1 MAENTPHL
9 ENLLTQA
16 VSGGDRSKVFS
27 RFGKR
32 PSYSFKERFIR
43 YILRSFSWLTI
54 SVTLLIIII
63 LFWDAIEL
71 FRQYSIF
78 DFLTGTKWEP
88 FGESKKLG
96 ILPLV
101 SGTLMIAIGA
111 SVFSIPLGFGTA
123 VYLTQFANKQ
133 MDRIMTPIIEV
144 LSGIPTVVF
153 GYFALFAVTPFLQIF
168 FKNMELFNATS
179 ASIVVGISCIP
190 LVSSISAEALRAVP
204 ISIKSAAYAV
214 GMNNFNVVTK
224 VIVPS
229 AISGIIAS
237 FILAFARAVGET
249 MAVTLAAGASPNTEW
264 NYFIGIQT
272 MTAFIVQISLG
283 DTPAGSLEY
292 YTIYAVG
299 LMLFLITFIFNM
311 IATLII
317 KKFREV
323 YK

>member
-1 MAENTPHL
+1 MTESKANSD
-9 ENLLTQA
+9 NLLTQA
-16 VSGGDRSKVFS
+16 VSCGDRSKVFS
-27 RFGKR
+27 CFGKR
-32 PSYSFKERFIR
+32 PSYSLKERAIR
-43 YILRSFSWLTI
+43 YLLRSFSWLTI
-54 SVTLLIIII
+54 SITLLIITI

-71 FRQYSIF
+71 FKQYSIW
-78 DFLTGTKWEP
+78 DFVTGTKWEP

-96 ILPLV
+96 VLPLV

-111 SVFSIPLGFGTA
+111 SLISMPLGFGTA
-123 VYLTQFANKQ
+123 VYLTQFASKR
-133 MDRIMTPIIEV
+133 MDRVMTPIIEI

-153 GYFALFAVTPFLQIF
+153 GYFALFTVTPLLQFLFPKI
-168 FKNMELFNATS
+168 ELFNATS

-204 ISIKSAAYAV
+204 ISIESAAYAV
-214 GMNNFNVVTK
+214 GMNKFNVITK

-229 AISGIIAS
+229 AMSGIIAS
-237 FILAFARAVGET
+237 FILSFARAVGET
-249 MAVTLAAGASPNTEW
+249 MAVTLAAGASPNIEW

-283 DTPAGSLEY
+283 DTPAGSMEY

-299 LMLFLITFIFNM
+299 LMLFLITFVFNM
-311 IATLII
+311 IATVII
-317 KKFREV
+317 KKYREV

>member
-1 MAENTPHL
+1 MAENK
-9 ENLLTQA
+9 ESSGNLLTQA
-16 VSGGDRSKVFS
+16 VSCGDRSKVFS
-27 RFGKR
+27 RFGQR
-32 PSYSFKERFIR
+32 PSYSFKERAIR
-43 YILRSFSWLTI
+43 YTLRSFSWITI
-54 SVTLLIIII
+54 GVTLFIIII

-111 SVFSIPLGFGTA
+111 SAIALPLGFGTA
-123 VYLTQFANKQ
+123 IYLTQYASKQ
-133 MDRIMTPIIEV
+133 MDRIMTPIIEI

-153 GYFALFAVTPFLQIF
+153 GYFALFAITPFLQRIF
-168 FKNMELFNATS
+168 SKVELFNATS

-190 LVSSISAEALRAVP
+190 LVSSISAEAIRAVP
-204 ISIKSAAYAV
+204 LSIRNAAYAV
-214 GMNNFNVVTK
+214 GMNKFNVVTK

-249 MAVTLAAGASPNTEW
+249 MAVTLAAGASPNMEW

-283 DTPAGSLEY
+283 DTPAGSIEY

-299 LMLFLITFIFNM
+299 LMLFLITFVFNM
-311 IATLII
+311 IATTII
-317 KKFREV
+317 KRYREI